1 LRRAHAASA
10 RPALPTNRRA
20 TPPRVALRQDASRL
34 AGVLFLL
41 FAVAVQAHAQGARI
55 EITGKPEIIFDSA
68 HDGCEAIDVP
78 DINPRAYRDDEGH
91 VVMFALHFINR
102 ALRGPD
108 LDHLKL
114 DCRVALTSPF
124 DPDPAHYDDRN
135 YIAATWTRDGR
146 DVEALVHHEYHAD
159 DHASCAGKTGLAC
172 WYNSV
177 LAYRSHDG
185 GSSFAKDH
193 PLVVAS
199 APFGEAVEQG
209 RHRGF
214 FNPSNIFSDGTYE
227 YVFAATTGWQDQPF
241 GACLFRTMQPTDPAS
256 WRAYDGRAFSI
267 RYADPYASPAAAPKP
282 CAPVGPFVFP
292 VGAVVRDQASSRW
305 IAVFQAARNDGA
317 FPVDGFYYAS
327 STDLLH
333 WSEARLLFAA
343 KTLFS
348 DLCTAGP
355 SVIAYPSLLDPHA
368 KGRNFD
374 DLGDDAYLYFTLIKV
389 DHCKTGQRLL
399 MRQKIAIIA
408 DPTRRR

>member
-1 LRRAHAASA
+1 LAALLVTLCA
-10 RPALPTNRRA
+10 
-20 TPPRVALRQDASRL
+20 VALEAQ
-34 AGVLFLL
+34 
-41 FAVAVQAHAQGARI
+41 AQGARI
-55 EITGKPEIIFDSA
+55 DIIGKPEIIFDSA

-78 DINPRAYRDDEGH
+78 DINPRAYRDVEGR

-114 DCRVALTSPF
+114 DCRVVLASRF
-124 DPDPAHYDDRN
+124 DPDPARYDDRS
-135 YIAATWTRDGR
+135 YIAATWTLDGR
-146 DVEALVHHEYHAD
+146 NVEALVHHEYHAD
-159 DHASCAGKTGLAC
+159 DHGNCAGKTGLAC

-177 LAYRSHDG
+177 LAYRSLDG
-185 GSSFAKDH
+185 GLSFEKDH

-227 YVFAATTGWQDQPF
+227 YVFAATTGWQDQPY
-241 GACLFRTMQPTDPAS
+241 GACLFRTMKPTEPTS

-267 RYADPYASPAAAPKP
+267 RYADPYAPQAPAARP

-292 VGAVVRDQASSRW
+292 VGAVVRDHASGQW
-305 IAVFQAARNDGA
+305 LAVFQAARNEGA

-327 STDLLH
+327 STNLLD
-333 WSEARLLFAA
+333 WSDARLLLAGN
-343 KTLFS
+343 TLFS
-348 DLCTAGP
+348 DLCAGGP

-368 KGRNFD
+368 MGRNFD
-374 DLGDDAYLYFTLIKV
+374 DVGDDAYLYFTLIKV

-399 MRQKIAIIA
+399 MRQKIAITA
-408 DPTRRR
+408 DPARHR